1 MHEMNKP
8 DRETAVANLRRFA
21 MGLPP
26 LKTKAERQRDSA
38 AGHQTYLRRCEAE
51 ADEMARRPTVDD
63 KIAALREAVT
73 GLAAVALSG
82 VRHDIALSLQVGNLI
97 GELNRILDQ
106 PTQT

>member
-38 AGHQTYLRRCEAE
+38 AGHQAYLRRCEAE
-51 ADEMARRPTVDD
+51 ADEMARRPTMDD
-63 KIAALREAVT
+63 E
-73 GLAAVALSG
+73 
-82 VRHDIALSLQVGNLI
+82 IALSLQVGNLI